1 MAGDTRET
9 HPTPTPR
16 GPPPESSEG
25 PNKVY
30 EVFNTPPASAN
41 ALPEGSGQNTAGRH
55 EQAPTLTSALKTVRL
70 GDFKQVHMYPCVRES
85 LLMGIG
91 GAFGVGGVRAVWGG
105 ERQRGD
111 LQRGVSA
118 RWLMTCGIT
127 APLPKACNWAVGTF
141 VFTSWA
147 NYEFCL
153 YRRSLERAHM
163 KRAVEIIDR
172 KKAEKEMAAKAKR
185 EERRRLKEE
194 ADRRAEE
201 AAKARWWKFW

>member
-1 MAGDTRET
+1 MAGDTREA
-9 HPTPTPR
+9 HPTPR
-16 GPPPESSEG
+16 GPPPGSSEA
-25 PNKVY
+25 PDKVY

-70 GDFKQVHMYPCVRES
+70 GDFQQVHMYPCVRES

-91 GAFGVGGVRAVWGG
+91 GAFGVGGVRALWG
-105 ERQRGD
+105 
-111 LQRGVSA
+111 
-118 RWLMTCGIT
+118 

-194 ADRRAEE
+194 ADRKAEE